1 MTDTKKK
8 SVQVY
13 LEDRHLIFL
22 NQLVQ
27 ELGISQTEVL
37 QRGLESLVRE
47 VLDPA
52 WLLIGLTGEDT
63 DSPGDLSVE
72 HDRYLVEQSS
82 NN

>member
-1 MTDTKKK
+1 MTVTKKK

-22 NQLVQ
+22 NQLMQ

-47 VLDPA
+47 ILDPV
-52 WLLIGLTGEDT
+52 WLLIGLAGEDA
-63 DSPGDLSVE
+63 DGPDDLSVE

-82 NN
+82 ND